1 MSAREDVTDWR
12 ELREFRGVDLSES
25 FVLGWT
31 VEGDTILV
39 DLDLLLEPGHA
50 FYEAPRPAEKV
61 CIRPAVLEFP
71 HCDAVQVDD
80 RAASTA
86 LESVVASLAGGSIEG
101 FCVFNDG
108 VYEMK
113 GSFGCVVVDAERPV
127 LRLTG
132 R

>member
-1 MSAREDVTDWR
+1 MSTRKDVTDWR
-12 ELREFRGVDLSES
+12 ELREFRGVDLTES
-25 FVLGWT
+25 FVLGWSLK
-31 VEGDTILV
+31 GDTLLV
-39 DLDLLLEPGHA
+39 DLDVLLEPGHA
-50 FYEAPRPAEKV
+50 FYERPRPAEKV

-80 RAASTA
+80 RAASTDIA
-86 LESVVASLAGGSIEG
+86 STVASLAGGRIES

-113 GSFGCVVVDAERPV
+113 GGFGSVVLDAERPV